1 MFPDKRGSSELVEM
15 SWGRQCTERVQQV
28 PFLPWG
34 TELSALSPKPP
45 TAAFGWQGKAR
56 KYLLDP
62 DNSCLN
68 SVVFIAQERAPPQSE
83 VCRQGQ
89 MTEMGFHVG

>member
-34 TELSALSPKPP
+34 AELGALSPKPP
-45 TAAFGWQGKAR
+45 TAAFGFSIWVARQGKEVPAR
-56 KYLLDP
+56 P
-62 DNSCLN
+62 
-68 SVVFIAQERAPPQSE
+68 RQSLSE
-83 VCRQGQ
+83 FCGVHSSGKGTA
-89 MTEMGFHVG
+89 TE